1 MTVEDPRCQESDSL
15 VNRMINQITVVM
27 KKFVLTSLLVLGGAL
42 SVPAQSRQE
51 NLLAE
56 DDAVSAGKED
66 LKDDRGTVLFSNR
79 LPYRYEVN
87 IGWAGYPGSSA
98 LSDCFSDLFY
108 DRYVNS
114 TSPSGSMGDIY
125 ADYAGP
131 LYSTGNIAAEFNI
144 QFRKWFALG
153 LQAGAEGRWSPVYSS
168 DTGEKIGKYSGM
180 LFYFIPY
187 ARFTYLNHR
196 VVKLYSAVGVGVGAG
211 YMRNGGT
218 GYIKAASSVV
228 GQVIPI
234 GIMLGTR
241 VYGLFET
248 GIGSMYC
255 GCRVGIGYRF

>member
-42 SVPAQSRQE
+42 YVPAQSRQE

-144 QFRKWFALG
+144 QFKKWFALG
-153 LQAGAEGRWSPVYSS
+153 LQANFDGLWATAFSS
-168 DTGEKIGKYSGM
+168 ETGERMGNCGGIVFSF
-180 LFYFIPY
+180 LPY
-187 ARFTYLNHR
+187 ARFTYLNR
-196 VVKLYSAVGVGVGAG
+196 PVVKLYSAVGLGVGVGYRKYDFSG
-211 YMRNGGT
+211 FDSTIVYPSFQMT
-218 GYIKAASSVV
+218 
-228 GQVIPI
+228 PI
-234 GIMLGTR
+234 GIMVGKRL
-241 VYGLFET
+241 YGLFEL
-248 GIGSMYC
+248 GIGTVYF
-255 GCRVGIGYRF
+255 GCRAGIGYRF

>member
-15 VNRMINQITVVM
+15 VNRMIYQITVVM

-42 SVPAQSRQE
+42 YVPAQSRQE

-114 TSPSGSMGDIY
+114 TCALSKKPRSSFPIFGAFHYLDDS
-125 ADYAGP
+125 
-131 LYSTGNIAAEFNI
+131 YSTVTLLAKL
-144 QFRKWFALG
+144 RG
-153 LQAGAEGRWSPVYSS
+153 LSTSLPR
-168 DTGEKIGKYSGM
+168 
-180 LFYFIPY
+180 
-187 ARFTYLNHR
+187 
-196 VVKLYSAVGVGVGAG
+196 
-211 YMRNGGT
+211 
-218 GYIKAASSVV
+218 IKAV
-228 GQVIPI
+228 
-234 GIMLGTR
+234 
-241 VYGLFET
+241 
-248 GIGSMYC
+248 
-255 GCRVGIGYRF
+255 